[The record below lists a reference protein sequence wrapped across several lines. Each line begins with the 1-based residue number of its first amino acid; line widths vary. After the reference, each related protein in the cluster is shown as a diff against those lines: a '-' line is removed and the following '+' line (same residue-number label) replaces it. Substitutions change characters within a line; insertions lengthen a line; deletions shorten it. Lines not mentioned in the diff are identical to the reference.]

1 MLPAWQAAVEALLPA
16 AEHGGV
22 WLELARIGM
31 MQALLGPRQITES
44 SEPPKNHWAKRK
56 LKRDT

>member
-1 MLPAWQAAVEALLPA
+1 MLPAWQAAIDALLPA

-31 MQALLGPRQITES
+31 MQALLGPRPNMES
-44 SEPPKNHWAKRK
+44 GASNKTAIGKAEA
-56 LKRDT
+56 